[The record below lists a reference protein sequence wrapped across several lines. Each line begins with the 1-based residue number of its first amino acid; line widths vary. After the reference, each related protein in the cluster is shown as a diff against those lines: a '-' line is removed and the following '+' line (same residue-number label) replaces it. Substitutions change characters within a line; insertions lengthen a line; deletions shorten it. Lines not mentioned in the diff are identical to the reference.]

1 MGYLRRRSPCTTSR
15 VAAPLAQ
22 CEPRLIGLSQPG
34 SWPTHTP
41 FSTSAMT
48 VQPTEQCVQMF
59 LRSTAWDGAVPAACA
74 LRTPVRES
82 PPKAERAPAASPERR
97 RKERRSTTPPHWV
110 ASVAARAPRRAWRSL
125 FLMSTGLASPQL
137 GYLFTR

>member
-1 MGYLRRRSPCTTSR
+1 M
-15 VAAPLAQ
+15 AQ

-59 LRSTAWDGAVPAACA
+59 LRRMAAPAGAGGGPASA
-74 LRTPVRES
+74 LRTL
-82 PPKAERAPAASPERR
+82 AERQRAEGGEPAGHEAGAAQEGAAVDAVRSIDLASAAAS
-97 RKERRSTTPPHWV
+97 
-110 ASVAARAPRRAWRSL
+110 APRRA
-125 FLMSTGLASPQL
+125 
-137 GYLFTR
+137 